1 MDIYL
6 IRHTKTVAELG
17 LCYGQSNV
25 ALADS
30 FPEEARQLQQK
41 LPKLKQGCLVFSSPL
56 TRCVQLAERLSS
68 TVTID
73 ARLLELDFG
82 DWEGIRFDVIE
93 ASTLQQWTDN
103 FVDAAP
109 PNGESFMDLYLRA
122 SFFWQDLLHREAEQ
136 ALVITHAG
144 VIRALL
150 AYILKLSPANAFQF
164 RVDQGSIHK
173 FQHLCNYT
181 YINYINK

>member
-6 IRHTKTVAELG
+6 IRHTKTATEQG

-25 ALADS
+25 ALAGS

-41 LPKLKQGCLVFSSPL
+41 LPEFKQDSLVFSSPL
-56 TRCVQLAERLSS
+56 TRCVQLAERFSS
-68 TVTID
+68 TVTTE

-82 DWEGIRFDVIE
+82 DWEGVRFDTIE
-93 ASTLQQWTDN
+93 AGALQQWTDN
-103 FVDAAP
+103 FVYAAP
-109 PNGESFMDLYLRA
+109 PNGESFTDLCRRTG
-122 SFFWQDLLHREAEQ
+122 FFWQDLLSREAEQ
-136 ALVITHAG
+136 ALIITHAG

-150 AYILKLSPANAFQF
+150 AYILKLPPANAFQF
-164 RVDQGSIHK
+164 RVDPGSVHK
-173 FQHLCNYT
+173 FQYLDNYT